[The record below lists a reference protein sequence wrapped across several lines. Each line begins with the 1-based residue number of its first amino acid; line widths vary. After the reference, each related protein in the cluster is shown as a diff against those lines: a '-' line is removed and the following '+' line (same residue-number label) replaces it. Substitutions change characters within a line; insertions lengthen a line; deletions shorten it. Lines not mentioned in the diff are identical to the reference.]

1 VDFIKQFNVLLLK
14 NNWLSNI
21 KNKNKNRPPHL
32 HFKKT
37 SDEKPGIFLLGLRE
51 NSLELTEV

>member
-21 KNKNKNRPPHL
+21 KNKNKNKNCPPHL

-37 SDEKPGIFLLGLRE
+37 SDEKPGIFYLA
-51 NSLELTEV
+51 